1 MTGKLASTTRE
12 LLTHRKKLRE
22 SASGEG
28 RGGGETGAQNVLI
41 FKTGFK

>member
-22 SASGEG
+22 SASG
-28 RGGGETGAQNVLI
+28 GGGETGAQNVLI